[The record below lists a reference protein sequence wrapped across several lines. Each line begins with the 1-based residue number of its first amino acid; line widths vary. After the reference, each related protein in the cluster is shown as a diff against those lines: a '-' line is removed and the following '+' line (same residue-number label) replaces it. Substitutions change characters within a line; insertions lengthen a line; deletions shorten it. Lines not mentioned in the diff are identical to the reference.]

1 MIIDGWTILSAMVV
15 IGCLIA
21 VIILSYKTFKLA
33 RVTPRPDDEY
43 VWFYNELRELV
54 YGYAYG
60 MKSTQLRWSGASK
73 DHFYMLRRGTLGLFR
88 REPNWFD
95 LATIEF
101 IWSTDV
107 TTGKRSA
114 IAQVKIFEIL
124 RDNRTRI
131 PFASYAAQLRD
142 ELDVLAFEPSWPIE
156 DQMTRAS
163 KLSND
168 LAYAD
173 IEQLTELLDELRRN
187 QP

>member
-1 MIIDGWTILSAMVV
+1 MIIDGWTILSAVVV
-15 IGCLIA
+15 IGCFIA
-21 VIILSYKTFKLA
+21 VIILSCKTLKIA
-33 RVTPRPDDEY
+33 RATPRPDDEY
-43 VWFYNELRELV
+43 VWLYNELRDWV

-60 MKSTQLRWSGASK
+60 MKGTQLRWSGTSK
-73 DHFYMLRRGTLGLFR
+73 DHFYMLRRGTLSLFR

-107 TTGKRSA
+107 ITGKRSA

-124 RDNRTRI
+124 RDNKTPI
-131 PFASYAAQLRD
+131 PFASYAVQLRD

-156 DQMTRAS
+156 YQMTRAS
-163 KLSND
+163 KLSPD

-173 IEQLTELLDELRRN
+173 LEQLTELLDELRRN
-187 QP
+187 HP